1 MNLFCLFSRDQ
12 GSKREMNEE
21 ERLLRLFCVVPK
33 TMTDQ
38 MLRDHFKKFGDIDY
52 VSVVKD
58 RETKESKGFAY
69 VKFHKWVFVCA
80 CICGYVY
87 MHRFIVYR
95 LLQNTFSVVDIMS
108 YQPTWLTV
116 WQHFIMFHINVY
128 VKLTYIRMK
137 ISFLECDRIYAVLAR
152 MDH

>member
-1 MNLFCLFSRDQ
+1 LQELAESIQNGAASISRHALHLCNFWKLLVYWESTCSFGTWDCGGVWWRRVLSYVNIFQHLSIFEQMFINLLFLFSRDQ

-69 VKFHKWVFVCA
+69 VKFHK
-80 CICGYVY
+80 
-87 MHRFIVYR
+87 
-95 LLQNTFSVVDIMS
+95 
-108 YQPTWLTV
+108 
-116 WQHFIMFHINVY
+116 
-128 VKLTYIRMK
+128 
-137 ISFLECDRIYAVLAR
+137 
-152 MDH
+152 

>member
-1 MNLFCLFSRDQ
+1 VFQDIHSICVTSGSCLNIGKACEVLVLGGGDIWWRRVVSCVNSFHHLSVFAQMFINLLFLFSRDQ

-69 VKFHKWVFVCA
+69 VKFHK
-80 CICGYVY
+80 
-87 MHRFIVYR
+87 
-95 LLQNTFSVVDIMS
+95 
-108 YQPTWLTV
+108 
-116 WQHFIMFHINVY
+116 
-128 VKLTYIRMK
+128 
-137 ISFLECDRIYAVLAR
+137 
-152 MDH
+152 